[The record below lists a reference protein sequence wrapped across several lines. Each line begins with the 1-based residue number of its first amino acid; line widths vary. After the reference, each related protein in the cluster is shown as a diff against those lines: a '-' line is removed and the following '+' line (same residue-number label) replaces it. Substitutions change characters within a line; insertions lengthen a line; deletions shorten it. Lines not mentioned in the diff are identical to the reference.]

1 MQLKESARNPIVT
14 KTTNDMRIDILPL
27 LLLKK
32 CLRML
37 VILERML
44 GGVAREEVF
53 QFSKQ

>member
-53 QFSKQ
+53 QFPKQ